1 MQLSAPQA
9 HPSKDL
15 PVEQSIKLPLT
26 NKNEPLEM
34 AQQIHLLLLFQLA
47 YPRENGKDHPR

>member
-15 PVEQSIKLPLT
+15 PVEQPIELPLT
-26 NKNEPLEM
+26 NKTEPLEM

-47 YPRENGKDHPR
+47 NPRENGEDHPR

>member
-1 MQLSAPQA
+1 VQLSAPQA
-9 HPSKDL
+9 HPPKDL
-15 PVEQSIKLPLT
+15 PVEQPIELPLT

-47 YPRENGKDHPR
+47 NPRENGEDHPR